1 MKIFSSLFARTMRWS
16 RHPHAPWYLALLSF
30 AESSFFPVP
39 PDVMLAPL
47 AMAAPRRAWALA
59 LLTTVASVLGG
70 LFGYAI
76 GYFAFAG
83 IRPWLEGSSY
93 WEPYL
98 QARAWFDAWGAWAVF
113 IAGFSPIPYKVFTI
127 AAGVAQMALLPF
139 TLASLVGR
147 GARFFLVAALMRWGG
162 ERMEARLHRIIDRG
176 NDPAGKCRLERPVCR
191 WCGLNRLN
199 QQAFQV
205 TVKGDRW

>member
-39 PDVMLAPL
+39 PDVMLAPM
-47 AMAAPRRAWALA
+47 AMATPRRAWALA

-162 ERMEARLHRIIDRG
+162 ERMEARLHRIIDRLG
-176 NDPAGKCRLERPVCR
+176 WASVAALLLAYALYR
-191 WCGLNRLN
+191 WGW
-199 QQAFQV
+199 
-205 TVKGDRW
+205 G